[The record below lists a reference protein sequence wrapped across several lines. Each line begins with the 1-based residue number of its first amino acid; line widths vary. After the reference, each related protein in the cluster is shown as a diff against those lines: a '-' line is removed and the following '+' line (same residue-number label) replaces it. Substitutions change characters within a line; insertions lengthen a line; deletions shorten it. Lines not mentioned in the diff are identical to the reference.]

1 MSGLHLTT
9 LQDSQIFLGTK
20 LQTWPCAAA
29 PAVREGK
36 SVITIPCPQPDNAVK
51 RRAVH
56 DDGIRVNASVPPA
69 PALPL
74 DLPDGFRL
82 VQEPL
87 PTIDPGLL
95 LAATGELDI
104 ATAPELRGT
113 IADAIDAGL
122 TRLVVDLSDLSF
134 LDSVAVAVLL
144 HVRRQLGDAGRMS
157 VVVPPG
163 SYAQLVLGVA
173 GLSHCLDVFAT
184 RDAAVA
190 HVSA

>member
-1 MSGLHLTT
+1 M
-9 LQDSQIFLGTK
+9 
-20 LQTWPCAAA
+20 
-29 PAVREGK
+29 
-36 SVITIPCPQPDNAVK
+36 
-51 RRAVH
+51 
-56 DDGIRVNASVPPA
+56 PPV

-74 DLPDGFRL
+74 DLPDSFRL

-87 PTIDPGLL
+87 PTTEPGLL

-122 TRLVVDLSDLSF
+122 TRLVVDLSDISF

-157 VVVPPG
+157 VVVPPD
-163 SYAQLVLGVA
+163 SYAQLVFGVA

-190 HVSA
+190 HASA